1 MRCDA
6 PASTRTSLRSVRSSF
21 AEIVRRTHRDRMHDS
36 PRARHAAQLL
46 AVLWTSP
53 DVHNMWGDVALV
65 MELAAGGG
73 SVLLLAVV
81 VGICCRINGKKRAIL
96 AVNPDT

>member
-6 PASTRTSLRSVRSSF
+6 PASTRTSLRSVKSSF

-73 SVLLLAVV
+73 LFDRLVSAGAYTEQLASTITRQVQSP
-81 VGICCRINGKKRAIL
+81 GE
-96 AVNPDT
+96 

>member
-73 SVLLLAVV
+73 LFDRLVSAGAYTEQLASTITRQVRSR
-81 VGICCRINGKKRAIL
+81 GE
-96 AVNPDT
+96 